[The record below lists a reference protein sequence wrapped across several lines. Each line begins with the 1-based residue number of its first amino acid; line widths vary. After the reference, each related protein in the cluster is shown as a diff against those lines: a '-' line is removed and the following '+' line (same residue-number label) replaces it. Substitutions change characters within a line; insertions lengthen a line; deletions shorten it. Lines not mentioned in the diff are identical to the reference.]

1 MYKVLC
7 YRLYDSK
14 KKKVDFYDV
23 NRSKNGSFY
32 LTFKSLDEMARF
44 SVQSPSICFIDI
56 DKGDCS
62 IEEIRAFKQKVLAI
76 SQKKLIEGGN
86 NC

>member
-14 KKKVDFYDV
+14 KKKVGFYDI
-23 NRSKNGSFY
+23 NRNKNGSFY
-32 LTFKSLDEMARF
+32 LTFKSIDEMARF
-44 SVQSPSICFIDI
+44 SVQSPSIRFIAI
-56 DKGDCS
+56 KGNHS

-76 SQKKLIEGGN
+76 RRKKSH
-86 NC
+86 